1 MLRAAS
7 RIAAGGGL
15 AGAGAY
21 CYLEYQLQNEPDRT
35 LELAKQGLRV
45 LELTPFESNPAF
57 FDQAQPV
64 SAVTFFEGKP
74 PAEFLEGRVAEIV
87 RANPWLAARHV
98 KIKGKH
104 AFTFDDGT
112 AVYPECFAVAGAD
125 AGLHRGLTFRQTLA
139 TLDALAK
146 EKGLGLLP
154 AQGAQPPGSPQFRV
168 TLVPDSEA
176 PNERFALVTTMS
188 HILGDGHTFYA
199 IHNQLSKRAKP
210 APLSPARKLDALAQ
224 IKERLGGEG
233 GMHAG
238 GMFESP
244 AFLVNYLVQ
253 LMIRLP
259 LAARGV
265 LPPIPGP
272 EFDSFVVS
280 PAWVSAQKKRAA
292 AAGDVPYVSTNDCV
306 TSAIMRAMDVGVIG
320 MAVDLRG
327 RVPAA
332 TAADAGNYE
341 DVILYRER
349 DYETPSLIRK
359 SLTKMKRAAEPPTAL
374 PSATEWLRLPD
385 HTLGLVTNWVT
396 AYGDDVVLPGC
407 KQRLH
412 LPMFECKPELGM
424 GSITQMGVIFAP
436 RKGETGLMLFAAPG
450 CASRLRATDGGAMVG
465 APLIDM

>member
-7 RIAAGGGL
+7 RIGAGGAL
-15 AGAGAY
+15 AGTGWY
-21 CYLEYQLQNEPDRT
+21 FYSQYQLQNEPVPDF
-35 LELAKQGLRV
+35 AKQGLRV

-74 PAEFLEGRVAEIV
+74 PTGFLAQRVAEIV

-98 KIKGKH
+98 RIKGTH
-104 AFTFDDGT
+104 AFTYDDGT

-146 EKGLGLLP
+146 EEKGLGLLP

-168 TLVPDSEA
+168 TLVPDSKA

-265 LPPIPGP
+265 LSPIPGP

-280 PAWVSAQKKRAA
+280 PAWVAAQKKRAA

-306 TSAIMRAMDVGVIG
+306 TSAIMRAMDVGVVG

-349 DYETPSLIRK
+349 DYETPSLIRE
-359 SLTKMKRAAEPPTAL
+359 SLTNMKRAAQPPTAL
-374 PSATEWLRLPD
+374 PSATDWLRLPD
-385 HTLGLVTNWVT
+385 HTIGLVTNWVT
-396 AYGDDVVLPGC
+396 SYGDDLVLPGC

-436 RKGETGLMLFAAPG
+436 RKGETGLLLFAAPG
-450 CASRLRATDGGAMVG
+450 CASRLRATDGGAIVG
-465 APLIDM
+465 APLVDM